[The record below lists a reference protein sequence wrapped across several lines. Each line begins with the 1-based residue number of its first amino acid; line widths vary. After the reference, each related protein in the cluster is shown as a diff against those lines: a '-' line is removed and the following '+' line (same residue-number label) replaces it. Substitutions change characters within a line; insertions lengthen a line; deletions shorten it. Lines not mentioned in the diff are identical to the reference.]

1 MGQLQRLIVFDVS
14 HKEGRTRKIQ
24 VVLNPCIAAGEGE
37 IIHEEGCLSVADF
50 CADVRRHAKVLVKG
64 LDREGNPVEIT
75 GEGLLAVVL
84 QHEIDHLNGIL
95 FIDHISRLKRS
106 LFLKTSEKTGGGQV
120 KSGPWRLI
128 FMGTPQFALPSL
140 EAILAAGEEVAA
152 VVTQPDRPRGRG
164 QVVTA
169 SPVKELAL
177 AWNLPVLQP
186 RRLKDPELI
195 STLQALAPELIIVV
209 AYGRILPP
217 EILALPSV
225 GVLNVHASLLPRYR
239 GAAPINWALIRGEKE
254 TGVTIQWLRHEVD
267 SGPIFLQERA
277 PIAATDNAG
286 TLYDRLAE
294 RGAALLVQ
302 SLEMLRRGEASIWS
316 RTPPQ

>member
-1 MGQLQRLIVFDVS
+1 M
-14 HKEGRTRKIQ
+14 
-24 VVLNPCIAAGEGE
+24 
-37 IIHEEGCLSVADF
+37 
-50 CADVRRHAKVLVKG
+50 
-64 LDREGNPVEIT
+64 
-75 GEGLLAVVL
+75 
-84 QHEIDHLNGIL
+84 
-95 FIDHISRLKRS
+95 
-106 LFLKTSEKTGGGQV
+106 

-140 EAILAAGEEVAA
+140 EAILAAGEDVAA

-164 QVVTA
+164 RIVSA

-186 RRLKDPELI
+186 HRLQDPELI
-195 STLQALAPELIIVV
+195 GRLKALAPEMMIVV
-209 AYGRILPP
+209 AYGRILPR
-217 EILALPSV
+217 EMLALPSV

-254 TGVTIQWLRHEVD
+254 TGVTIQWLRYEVD
-267 SGPIFLQERA
+267 SGPIFLQERV
-277 PIAATDNAG
+277 PIAEEDNYG

-302 SLEMLRRGEASIWS
+302 SLDMLRRGEAVKQPQDIAAVTLAPPLS
-316 RTPPQ
+316 REMRRLNWNLSAKEAAGWIRGLDPRPGAFTLWQGRVLKLFGARVKKSEGNLGSPGSVLRLTSQGLEIACGQGSVTIEALQLAGHKRLVAAEFLRGQALIGQRLE

>member
-1 MGQLQRLIVFDVS
+1 M
-14 HKEGRTRKIQ
+14 
-24 VVLNPCIAAGEGE
+24 
-37 IIHEEGCLSVADF
+37 
-50 CADVRRHAKVLVKG
+50 
-64 LDREGNPVEIT
+64 
-75 GEGLLAVVL
+75 
-84 QHEIDHLNGIL
+84 
-95 FIDHISRLKRS
+95 
-106 LFLKTSEKTGGGQV
+106 

-164 QVVTA
+164 QVVTP

-186 RRLKDPELI
+186 QRLKDPELI
-195 STLQALAPELIIVV
+195 GRLQALAPEIMIVV
-209 AYGRILPP
+209 AYGRILPH

-254 TGVTIQWLRHEVD
+254 TGVTIQWLRYEVD
-267 SGPIFLQERA
+267 SGPIFLQERV
-277 PIAATDNAG
+277 PIAAEDNSG

-302 SLEMLRRGEASIWS
+302 SLEMLRRGEAVKLPQDVGRGDPGPASLPGDAPSPLGTSGPGSGRLDPGPGPQAGSLSLVAGPGAQVIRRPGEKEARGAWAAPGTVL
-316 RTPPQ
+316 RLTPQGLEIACGQGSVTVEALQLAGHKRLVAAEFLRGQPLIGQRLE